1 MNTIT
6 PYQAHISHDAQLSLD
21 AEPQVVPDGIDPSQ
35 VLLQILHIQAAGSGT
50 PVQVHVSDDRTG
62 SGFDIEVLP
71 DGTTRPPGTQATTAA
86 DEAPTSPTSN
96 DLARRLATAHEAGR
110 AHDFET
116 AIPAADALIQDLAA
130 EFGETAP
137 RTLKAAQFRADLAVL
152 EGDYAYAT
160 ASWTWLALTWYDG
173 LGPGMRLTQVAAGNA
188 AWTWMQ
194 LEPDEAVISAPD
206 LLSMLNEVT
215 TPDRTQTIRA
225 QIEERLLQATN

>member
-1 MNTIT
+1 MNTST
-6 PYQAHISHDAQLSLD
+6 QYQAYISHDGQLSLD

-35 VLLQILHIQAAGSGT
+35 VLLRVLHIQSAGSGA
-50 PVQVHVSDDRTG
+50 PVLVHVRDDRTG
-62 SGFDIEVLP
+62 AGFDIEVMP
-71 DGTTRPPGTQATTAA
+71 DGTTRPPGTHPTPTAA
-86 DEAPTSPTSN
+86 EAPAVPPAD
-96 DLARRLATAHEAGR
+96 DLALRLAAAHEAGR

-116 AIPAADALIQDLAA
+116 AIPAADALIQ
-130 EFGETAP
+130 EFALQYGETAP

-194 LEPDEAVISAPD
+194 LTQEEAVTSAPE

-215 TPDRTQTIRA
+215 TPDRTESIRA
-225 QIEERLLQATN
+225 QIEARLLQATT

>member
-1 MNTIT
+1 MNTST
-6 PYQAHISHDAQLSLD
+6 PYQAHISHNGQLSLD

-35 VLLQILHIQAAGSGT
+35 VLLQVLHIQAAGSGI
-50 PVQVHVSDDRTG
+50 PVQVHVRDDRTG

-71 DGTTRPPGTQATTAA
+71 DGTTRPPGTQTTPTA
-86 DEAPTSPTSN
+86 DEAPTAPIM
-96 DLARRLATAHEAGR
+96 DELAQRLSAAYEAGR

-173 LGPGMRLTQVAAGNA
+173 LGPGMRLPQVAACNA

-194 LEPDEAVISAPD
+194 LPPDEAVISAPD
-206 LLSMLNEVT
+206 VLSMLNEVT

-225 QIEERLLQATN
+225 QIQERLLQTTT